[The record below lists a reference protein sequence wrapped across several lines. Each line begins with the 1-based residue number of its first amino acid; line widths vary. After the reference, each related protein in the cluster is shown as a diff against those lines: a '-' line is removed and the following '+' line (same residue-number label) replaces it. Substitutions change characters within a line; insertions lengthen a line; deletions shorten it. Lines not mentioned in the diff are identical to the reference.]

1 MVMDIILSK
10 NSSHGDRTSHLSD
23 VSATLYGVRGAVKRF
38 TAKKST
44 PEVSRASLN
53 VRQKRSFRWRMLSRV
68 IVSFVRW
75 EKLKSSGKDRGFVMR
90 RIVAGRVQE
99 RVFNV
104 AQFSK
109 HVQQHQVLNIHAK
122 LLMFKEPH
130 YRCKNDLVVIL
141 GYMNRMQCF
150 NKYSVFT
157 KRQLASKIRYSCY
170 SENTVIFREGESPT
184 YFYLLLSGS
193 VQLFKTVNLPLS
205 EGSEDGITEEEPRS
219 REVLAPQGKPITE
232 GASFGDHS
240 IAYSSVRT
248 FTTKTREPCECFTL
262 ECKDFIEL
270 LGVYHDEE
278 RMMKSN
284 VIRKIPQV
292 ENVPEADIKRAI
304 DTSYIKTFAKGD
316 LIIKGED
323 FCLDNQNSSDPPS
336 AHLDTYACVVV
347 SGSAVLEK
355 QISVSQE
362 PLPGGTTIVKLPDD
376 SIENK
381 TLETVTQKVRA
392 RTTMEQPFDF
402 EGLLT
407 LPPPPPEF
415 PTLKFLSVQTYVAGD
430 LFLPFVREKDYVVGA
445 KEATTILYVPK
456 TPFMLHKSG
465 EIMAKLF
472 DELLN
477 AKISV
482 DEQLKEY
489 NSRRIWKDY
498 RKQLVRQVL
507 LDKLLRKSRC

>member
-1 MVMDIILSK
+1 MVMDTVISK
-10 NSSHGDRTSHLSD
+10 NSSQNDEKISHISD
-23 VSATLYGVRGAVKRF
+23 VSTTICGVRGAAKRF
-38 TAKKST
+38 GKKSGSDI
-44 PEVSRASLN
+44 SRF
-53 VRQKRSFRWRMLSRV
+53 RPQRHFRWRMLSRV

-109 HVQQHQVLNIHAK
+109 DVQQHQILTIHAK
-122 LLMFKEPH
+122 LLLYKEPQLRSNH
-130 YRCKNDLVVIL
+130 DLVVIL
-141 GYMNRMQCF
+141 GYMNRMLCF

-170 SENTVIFREGESPT
+170 PENAVIFREGAQPK
-184 YFYLLLSGS
+184 YFYFLLSGS
-193 VQLFKTVNLPLS
+193 VQLFKAEPSKKSGGSTEGFDEDEDSSNNLK
-205 EGSEDGITEEEPRS
+205 
-219 REVLAPQGKPITE
+219 PQGKPITE
-232 GASFGDHS
+232 GAGFGDLS
-240 IAYSSVRT
+240 IAYSNPRYYT
-248 FTTKTREPCECFTL
+248 IKTCEPCECFTL
-262 ECKDFIEL
+262 ESQDYLEL
-270 LGVYHDEE
+270 LGSYHDEE
-278 RMMKSN
+278 RTMKSN

-292 ENVPEADIKRAI
+292 ANVSEADIKKAI
-304 DTSYIKTFAKGD
+304 DSSYIKTFAKGD

-323 FCLDNQNSSDPPS
+323 FCFENQNTNDPSS
-336 AHLDTYACVVV
+336 AQLDTYAYVVV

-355 QISVSQE
+355 RISVSQE
-362 PLPGGTTIVKLPDD
+362 PLPGGTTIVRLPEN
-376 SIENK
+376 SVENK
-381 TLETVTQKVRA
+381 TLDVLAQKVRA
-392 RTTMEQPFDF
+392 RTTMDQPF

-407 LPPPPPEF
+407 LPPPPPEV
-415 PTLKFLSVQTYVAGD
+415 PTLKYLSVQTYVTGD
-430 LFLPFVREKDYVVGA
+430 VFLPFIHEKDYVVGA
-445 KEATTILYVPK
+445 KEATTILFVPK

-465 EIMAKLF
+465 EVMVKLF

-477 AKISV
+477 SKICV

-507 LDKLLRKSRC
+507 VDKLLRKSRS